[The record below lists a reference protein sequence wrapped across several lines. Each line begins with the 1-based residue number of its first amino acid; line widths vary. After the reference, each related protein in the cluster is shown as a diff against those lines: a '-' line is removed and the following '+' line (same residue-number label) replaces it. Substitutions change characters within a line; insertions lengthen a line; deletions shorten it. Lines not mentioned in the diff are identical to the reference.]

1 MRNRLVVCAAFVATF
16 ISAAVSVSASQG
28 ALGQATADRDR
39 VEALRH
45 YRLGQDSMRS
55 EHYDEAE
62 REFQTASKLDPSL
75 ELAPYGL
82 GQVYMATKRFRLAIV
97 AYGKCRDVIHG
108 NAVAA
113 AGDELAYQRRIN
125 DSITAL
131 EDEMRL
137 YSQPGKNGTSPA
149 AINNQRTLGM
159 RIQALKDAKN
169 RAIGS
174 AEPTPAWLSL
184 ALGSAYFRT
193 DAMAD
198 AEREYRAAIDVDP
211 KLGEAHSNLAV
222 VCMLSARYAEADTEV
237 KAAEKAGFRVNP
249 QLKEDLKKA
258 LPDRK

>member
-55 EHYDEAE
+55 EHYDDAE
-62 REFQTASKLDPSL
+62 KEFQTASKLDPSL

-82 GQVYMATKRFRLAIV
+82 GQVYMATKRFRPAIV
-97 AYGKCRDVIHG
+97 AYGKCRDVIHS

-125 DSITAL
+125 DAITAL
-131 EDEMRL
+131 EDELRL
-137 YSQPGKNGTSPA
+137 YSQGGKSGTTPA

-159 RIQALKDAKN
+159 RIQALKDAKH
-169 RAIGS
+169 RAIG
-174 AEPTPAWLSL
+174 AAQPTPAWISL
-184 ALGSAYFRT
+184 ALGSAYFRA
-193 DAMAD
+193 DVMAD

-211 KLGEAHSNLAV
+211 KLGEAHNNLAV
-222 VCMLSARYAEADTEV
+222 VCLLTGRAADADVEI
-237 KAAEKAGFRVNP
+237 KAAEKAGFKVNP
-249 QLKEDLKKA
+249 ALKEDVKKA
-258 LPDRK
+258 LASR